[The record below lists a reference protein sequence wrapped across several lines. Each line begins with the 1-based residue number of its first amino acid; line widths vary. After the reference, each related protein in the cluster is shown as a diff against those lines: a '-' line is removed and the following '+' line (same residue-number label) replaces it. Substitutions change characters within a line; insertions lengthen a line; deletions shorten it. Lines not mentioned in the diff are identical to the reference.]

1 MYQVPRRCKNNQS
14 AVTFPPRSAFRRS
27 RSFPPNCNSTT
38 NQLAKMPIN
47 WHFQKRTYCTSSWQ
61 TNHMTRIRTASGAI
75 IYNLCMCQVFGS
87 GSNSTYT
94 VSIMPAVG
102 PGTHGTIFFGIYSK
116 NRADQCPRVCLQRC
130 NRSPF
135 KIPKHDNT
143 PPYAKFK

>member
-1 MYQVPRRCKNNQS
+1 
-14 AVTFPPRSAFRRS
+14 
-27 RSFPPNCNSTT
+27 
-38 NQLAKMPIN
+38 
-47 WHFQKRTYCTSSWQ
+47 
-61 TNHMTRIRTASGAI
+61 
-75 IYNLCMCQVFGS
+75 MCQVFGS

-143 PPYAKFK
+143 PPYRFFFWHFRRGDCKLPEPSIRNNHQMKMLFSTIIILTMMNLSTTVTLSIHLLLTLSTVI